1 MLELNAR
8 AYIQVCDVTGITECS
23 TQGLFAYCSRA
34 NHRTGCFHAASCLL
48 IRRYVCA
55 RRLVP
60 RARRAARGARGSIL
74 PPVVWDVPDSGSAV
88 GVL

>member
-1 MLELNAR
+1 MLELI
-8 AYIQVCDVTGITECS
+8 YKFVTSQGSLSVRPKVSSHIVLELTTEP
-23 TQGLFAYCSRA
+23 
-34 NHRTGCFHAASCLL
+34 GCFHAASCLL

-60 RARRAARGARGSIL
+60 RALRAARGARGSIL